1 VRGRVLMDNLA
12 AAALPDHA
20 QRGAALGRPAADD
33 AQQQAVDRPDPSR
46 QSLRQHRSRPLGW
59 TLGGRIGATPCRD
72 DRRGSQRGAMRRAG
86 DVDDGCL
93 GCFGCFGFP
102 PIPVVRAM
110 IKLGPAVR
118 PTMGQPFSIP
128 RHPPENCERQTP
140 TQVGRPAAR
149 VRSSKADISASD
161 VPPAV
166 MGSKAIGRYVRKIG
180 AIFKEFQ

>member
-1 VRGRVLMDNLA
+1 VQHWAGL
-12 AAALPDHA
+12 
-20 QRGAALGRPAADD
+20 RPMT
-33 AQQQAVDRPDPSR
+33 PS
-46 QSLRQHRSRPLGW
+46 SRPLIGR
-59 TLGGRIGATPCRD
+59 TRVGNLFVNTGHGRSADPGGRIGATPCRD

-128 RHPPENCERQTP
+128 MHPPENCERQTP